1 MKNMIHSLVE
11 QGKYVEARSKIINLN
26 VADIAQLLEETKQKK
41 LLILFRML
49 PKDMASGVFTHMS
62 SDLQRHIIESVTDME
77 AIGIFDVLSLDDAID
92 IIEEMPANIVKKVL
106 KNANDETRK
115 LINQFLNYPEDS
127 AGSIMTIEH
136 VELRKE
142 ITVKQA
148 LARIK
153 ETGVD
158 KETIDSCYVTDNNR
172 ILEGVVT
179 IRKLILSDD
188 QTVVK
193 DIMDKGVIFINTH
206 DDQEDVAGM
215 FKKYDY
221 YVMPVVDNEHR
232 LVGIVTIDDV
242 IDVIDQEVT
251 EDLQKMAAMQ
261 PSEKAYLKTST
272 LQLAKH
278 RLPWLL
284 ILMISAAFTGGI
296 IKRYESALQSV
307 MVLAS
312 FIPMIM
318 DTGGN
323 AGSQSSTL
331 IIRGLALGDMRTND
345 ILKVLWKELRVSC
358 IVGLTLSSVNFI
370 RIYLIEKTGL
380 LVSVTVCFTLLLTV
394 MLAKVVGGIL
404 PIMAKKIKLDPA
416 IMAGPLIT
424 TIVDAVALTIYFTTA
439 AWLLGI

>member
-188 QTVVK
+188 QTVV
-193 DIMDKGVIFINTH
+193 
-206 DDQEDVAGM
+206 
-215 FKKYDY
+215 
-221 YVMPVVDNEHR
+221 
-232 LVGIVTIDDV
+232 
-242 IDVIDQEVT
+242 
-251 EDLQKMAAMQ
+251 
-261 PSEKAYLKTST
+261 
-272 LQLAKH
+272 
-278 RLPWLL
+278 
-284 ILMISAAFTGGI
+284 
-296 IKRYESALQSV
+296 
-307 MVLAS
+307 
-312 FIPMIM
+312 
-318 DTGGN
+318 
-323 AGSQSSTL
+323 
-331 IIRGLALGDMRTND
+331 
-345 ILKVLWKELRVSC
+345 
-358 IVGLTLSSVNFI
+358 
-370 RIYLIEKTGL
+370 
-380 LVSVTVCFTLLLTV
+380 
-394 MLAKVVGGIL
+394 
-404 PIMAKKIKLDPA
+404 
-416 IMAGPLIT
+416 
-424 TIVDAVALTIYFTTA
+424 
-439 AWLLGI
+439 

>member
-331 IIRGLALGDMRTND
+331 IIRGLLEFRQ
-345 ILKVLWKELRVSC
+345 
-358 IVGLTLSSVNFI
+358 
-370 RIYLIEKTGL
+370 KT
-380 LVSVTVCFTLLLTV
+380 
-394 MLAKVVGGIL
+394 K
-404 PIMAKKIKLDPA
+404 
-416 IMAGPLIT
+416 
-424 TIVDAVALTIYFTTA
+424 
-439 AWLLGI
+439 

>member
-49 PKDMASGVFTHMS
+49 PKGMAFGVFAHMS

-148 LARIK
+148 LASIK